1 MRTRVDAAVL
11 DKIARKA
18 IGAAMRRDEFE
29 TLRALS
35 PASRWCSADLY
46 RLAVVV
52 ADKAA
57 RVLSAQAGMP
67 LGPDWV
73 WDAGAVEAQRR
84 GHERFAMRFLLA
96 SMRLQESVRGALWRE
111 QRDLSRC
118 VVALVGL
125 AGEMFAQAGEK
136 P

>member
-18 IGAAMRRDEFE
+18 IGAAVRRDEVGV
-29 TLRALS
+29 LRAVS
-35 PASRWCSADLY
+35 PAARWCSADLY

-52 ADKAA
+52 ADKTAD
-57 RVLSAQAGMP
+57 VLAVQSSAP
-67 LGPDWV
+67 LGPGWE
-73 WDAGAVEAQRR
+73 WDRELIEAQRR
-84 GHERFAMRFLLA
+84 GPERFAMRFLLA

-118 VVALVGL
+118 VVAMAGL
-125 AGEMFAQAGEK
+125 AGEMFAQAGER